1 LVVAAKKRRGAAA
14 VQDASRSIMAV
25 GAGVA
30 AVAGERR
37 ARSDAPHLRG
47 CGMTLVA
54 QLRMGLVVAAKKRRG
69 AAAVQDASRSIMAVG
84 AGAAAVAGERRARS
98 DAPYLRGCGMTLVA
112 QLRMGLVVA
121 AKKRRGAAAVQD
133 ASRSIMAV
141 GAGAAAVAG
150 ERRARSDAPYKLL
163 L

>member
-1 LVVAAKKRRGAAA
+1 
-14 VQDASRSIMAV
+14 
-25 GAGVA
+25 
-30 AVAGERR
+30 
-37 ARSDAPHLRG
+37 
-47 CGMTLVA
+47 MTLVA

>member
-1 LVVAAKKRRGAAA
+1 
-14 VQDASRSIMAV
+14 
-25 GAGVA
+25 
-30 AVAGERR
+30 
-37 ARSDAPHLRG
+37 
-47 CGMTLVA
+47 
-54 QLRMGLVVAAKKRRG
+54 
-69 AAAVQDASRSIMAVG
+69 
-84 AGAAAVAGERRARS
+84 
-98 DAPYLRGCGMTLVA
+98 MTLVA